1 MSEQLKPCPFCG
13 KDNLELSSYNFVRCL
28 HCLYSHKL
36 HYLKWNT
43 RPIEDKL
50 RAEAENERLKVEKKE
65 WEDTAFNRKAKL
77 EKAKGYLRKIEQGK
91 GRSGTPHHEARIA
104 TEGLKELGK

>member
-50 RAEAENERLKVEKKE
+50 RAEAENERLKDKLYGQGNNLPGMRERKL
-65 WEDTAFNRKAKL
+65 KAKL
-77 EKAKGYLRKIEQGK
+77 EKA
-91 GRSGTPHHEARIA
+91 EA
-104 TEGLKELGK
+104 EMKGLKKTIELNCRWGK